1 MSFFANLLGGTLQ
14 GVGAGMS
21 AVAADEEKLQAQRA
35 LLQDK
40 QQERAAERQW
50 QQEQMAA
57 RLAGS
62 GAGSG
67 SRGFN
72 LMEEAARARTPEQ
85 RQDLINSVRAVDENA
100 GLRLAD
106 VGFGMPVMNAVAP
119 TAGDFA
125 RYDRAG
131 DMGAAPPTTALERA
145 AYDREKG
152 AQALQRLY
160 TLFLDP
166 GKLEA
171 HARGERQFGLNDLGT
186 GNAAQT
192 PQRGGSLPEAPAAF
206 RWNPGS
212 GMDDAENSQSQQDTG
227 EVPGKR
233 AGVQAGTEG
242 RRNALAEAR
251 ALDRQIAD
259 AYVARDA
266 ARPGDKVDHRKR
278 VDLLEAR
285 RDALDGAALAPALN
299 NYQPDTTV
307 RGPSPT
313 AVLPNALVSAG
324 AGRYAPPK
332 SLADAWRAKVGAG
345 GK

>member
-21 AVAADEEKLQAQRA
+21 AMAADEEKLAAQRA

-40 QQERAAERQW
+40 QQAALELQQQRTADRQW
-50 QQEQMAA
+50 QQEQM
-57 RLAGS
+57 RVGSAG

-67 SRGFN
+67 KGFN

-85 RQDLINSVRAVDENA
+85 RQDLVNRVRAVHEDA

-131 DMGAAPPTTALERA
+131 SMDAAPPTTTLERA

-166 GKLEA
+166 GKLDV
-171 HARGERQFGLNDLGT
+171 HARGERQFGLNDRGEASAVAVEQGGGSALDAAAAFQRSSAVQPERPSERPRPEPALRPTAPVQIGEAGT
-186 GNAAQT
+186 G
-192 PQRGGSLPEAPAAF
+192 S
-206 RWNPGS
+206 
-212 GMDDAENSQSQQDTG
+212 
-227 EVPGKR
+227 
-233 AGVQAGTEG
+233 
-242 RRNALAEAR
+242 
-251 ALDRQIAD
+251 
-259 AYVARDA
+259 
-266 ARPGDKVDHRKR
+266 R
-278 VDLLEAR
+278 V
-285 RDALDGAALAPALN
+285 GAS
-299 NYQPDTTV
+299 T
-307 RGPSPT
+307 
-313 AVLPNALVSAG
+313 SAG
-324 AGRYAPPK
+324 ARRPLSSAPQDGTVVRDASGQRYVVRNGRPEP
-332 SLADAWRAKVGAG
+332 LAKAQ
-345 GK
+345 

>member
-21 AVAADEEKLQAQRA
+21 AMAADEEKLQAQRA

-50 QQEQMAA
+50 QQEQMVA

-85 RQDLINSVRAVDENA
+85 RQDLINRVRAVDENA

-131 DMGAAPPTTALERA
+131 DMGAAPPTTTLERA

-171 HARGERQFGLNDLGT
+171 HARGERQLGLNDRAEASAMAVGQGGGSALDAAAAFQRSSAPQPERPGVRPGAESALQPMGSVPNGGSGSGSLAGT
-186 GNAAQT
+186 GARLT
-192 PQRGGSLPEAPAAF
+192 RPLSSAP
-206 RWNPGS
+206 R
-212 GMDDAENSQSQQDTG
+212 D
-227 EVPGKR
+227 
-233 AGVQAGTEG
+233 GT
-242 RRNALAEAR
+242 
-251 ALDRQIAD
+251 
-259 AYVARDA
+259 VVRDA
-266 ARPGDKVDHRKR
+266 SGQQYVVRNGRPELQAK
-278 VDLLEAR
+278 
-285 RDALDGAALAPALN
+285 
-299 NYQPDTTV
+299 
-307 RGPSPT
+307 
-313 AVLPNALVSAG
+313 
-324 AGRYAPPK
+324 GR
-332 SLADAWRAKVGAG
+332 
-345 GK
+345 